1 MANDKITSIEAS
13 ESKSELKRRAK
24 DITELGMMLAERNIS
39 QLQGLPYP
47 EIIAAIETYQRITK
61 GNAKKRQMLYVGKL
75 LRQVDLEVIERFV
88 DRYDS
93 ASEHHQL
100 LVHQLERWREQL
112 IEDDPSV
119 MDDISR
125 QCPDI
130 DRQHLRTLTREA
142 KSVLKEEATTSK
154 SHRAFKKL
162 FQYLKQISDQ
172 SLITADAKQA
182 VDDELDREN

>member
-24 DITELGMMLAERNIS
+24 DITALGMMLAERNIS

-112 IEDDPSV
+112 IEGDPSV

-125 QCPDI
+125 QCPDL